1 MSAEGLYAHLGS
13 GAATLARAWAVERA
27 DGVVM
32 GFTDHDR
39 DLAFEGM
46 TFRAGSGLSARALS
60 QSTGLAVDNTEA
72 MGALSDAAIREADL
86 MAGRYDGA
94 GVRIWAV
101 NWAAPEERVLLFKG
115 AIGEV
120 ARAGGAFQA
129 ELRGLA
135 EVLNQP
141 RGRVYR
147 GTCPA
152 VLGDA
157 GCGVDPGLPGL
168 SAERPVAEVVEPGR
182 VFRFAGLSGFDE
194 RWFEKGRLR
203 VLGGA
208 AAGLAAVIKNDRS
221 GPGGRVVELWAALRA
236 EVAAGDMVRLEA
248 GCDKRAETCRLKFGN
263 FVNFRGFPHMPGD
276 DWLTVFP
283 ARAARGDGGG

>member
-1 MSAEGLYAHLGS
+1 MSAEGLYAHLGA
-13 GAATLARAWAVERA
+13 GVTTVARAWAVERR
-27 DGVVM
+27 DGAVL
-32 GFTDHDR
+32 GFTDHDA
-39 DLAFEGM
+39 DLAFEGIV
-46 TFRAGSGLSARALS
+46 FRAGSGLSARALA
-60 QSTGLAVDNTEA
+60 QVTGLAVDNTEA
-72 MGALSDAAIREADL
+72 MGALSDAAISEADL

-101 NWAAPEERVLLFKG
+101 NWAAPEQRALLFRG
-115 AIGEV
+115 SIGEV
-120 ARAGGAFQA
+120 VRAGGAFQA

-135 EVLNQP
+135 EALNQP

-147 GTCPA
+147 GSCPA

-157 GCGVDPGLPGL
+157 ACRVDLDAPGL
-168 SAERPVAEVVEPGR
+168 SAERPVAAIVEAGR
-182 VFRFAGLSGFDE
+182 VFRFTGLGGVDA
-194 RWFEKGRLR
+194 RWFEPGGLG

-208 AAGLAAVIKNDRS
+208 AAGLAAVVKNDRMDA
-221 GPGGRVVELWAALRA
+221 GGRVVELWAALRA
-236 EVAAGDMVRLEA
+236 DVAEGDAVRLEA

-283 ARAARGDGGG
+283 ARAARGDG